1 MIAAIDTDP
10 ASEARA
16 EVMRLHYLEGLSVR
30 AIAKRLRLSRKTI
43 RRYLGRSEPIPILQR
58 APRPSLLDPYQQ
70 AIQTWIA
77 ETPELK
83 SSQIL
88 ERLRERGYSG
98 GISIVRELVR
108 RLRPQPDPK
117 AYLTMDYL
125 PGEVLLIDWADFG
138 FALPGVPRRVS
149 AFVAV
154 LGHSRYLYL
163 EFTLSQAMGAFLRAM
178 DRALA
183 FFGGCTHADVFDNM
197 KTVVLEHRPG
207 LKPRFNPRFLAY
219 ANARGGF
226 AVIACSPHY
235 PEGKG
240 GVERGISFVRQRFW
254 PGRRFTDLFDL
265 NAQAAEWRDHFCN
278 HREHELTRKVP
289 ALVFEHIERSRL
301 KPLTD
306 RPFDTDDL
314 DTDTVTSTFRVRFD
328 RNQYS
333 VPWRLAS
340 QRVLVRADDASVRI
354 YLGPKCVAS
363 HARSWSVGAVTEAGA
378 HRRELLESRQRDPS
392 EIAVVRFGK
401 VGKDYLQTLTATSRS
416 LRRES
421 LRLSFLAEL
430 FGTAHTQSAMAEV
443 MRTGHVGVEYV
454 EYVLRHKR
462 KLEPAFTPLE
472 LGNPALDTITLR
484 EPDLTLYDPPA
495 LTRDPG
501 QAGEHSDADTTP

>member
-1 MIAAIDTDP
+1 MAAIDTDST
-10 ASEARA
+10 SEARA

-30 AIAKRLRLSRKTI
+30 TIAKRLRLSRKTI
-43 RRYLGRSEPIPILQR
+43 RKYLGRSAPAPILQR

-70 AIQTWIA
+70 TIQTWIA

-125 PGEVLLIDWADFG
+125 PGEVLLVDWADFG

-149 AFVAV
+149 AFVAM

-178 DRALA
+178 DRALV

-207 LKPRFNPRFLAY
+207 TKPRFNPRFLAY

-278 HREHELTRKVP
+278 HREHEITRKVP

-340 QRVLVRADDASVRI
+340 QRVLIRADDGSVRI
-354 YLGPKCVAS
+354 YLGPKCVAE
-363 HARSWSVGAVTEAGA
+363 HIRSWSVGAVTEAKA

-392 EIAVVRFGK
+392 EIAAVRFGK
-401 VGKDYLQTLTATSRS
+401 VGRDYLETLTATSRS

-472 LGNPALDTITLR
+472 LGNPALDSITLR
-484 EPDLTLYDPPA
+484 EPDLTVYDPPA

-501 QAGEHSDADTTP
+501 ETTEYSDGNTTP

>member
-1 MIAAIDTDP
+1 MAAIDTDP

-30 AIAKRLRLSRKTI
+30 AIAKRLHLSRKTI
-43 RRYLGRSEPIPILQR
+43 RKYLGRSEPAPILQR
-58 APRPSLLDPYQQ
+58 AARPSLLDPYQQ
-70 AIQTWIA
+70 TIQTWIA

-125 PGEVLLIDWADFG
+125 PGEVLLVDWADFG

-149 AFVAV
+149 AFVAM

-163 EFTLSQAMGAFLRAM
+163 EFTLSQAMGAFSARHGSHARLLRRLHPCRRVRQHEDGRARAPTWDEAALQSALLGLRQCAGWIRG
-178 DRALA
+178 DRLQPAL
-183 FFGGCTHADVFDNM
+183 
-197 KTVVLEHRPG
+197 
-207 LKPRFNPRFLAY
+207 
-219 ANARGGF
+219 
-226 AVIACSPHY
+226 S
-235 PEGKG
+235 EGKG

-278 HREHELTRKVP
+278 HREHEITRKVP

-340 QRVLVRADDASVRI
+340 QRVLIRADDGSVRI
-354 YLGPKCVAS
+354 YLGPKCVAE
-363 HARSWSVGAVTEAGA
+363 HIRSWSVGAVTEAKGSSSRVARIATARSERDRRRSFRQSGQGLPGNA
-378 HRRELLESRQRDPS
+378 HRHVPLSAPRKPSAELSRRALWHGSDPECHGRGHALRAMS
-392 EIAVVRFGK
+392 ASS
-401 VGKDYLQTLTATSRS
+401 TSSTSCATSASSSRRS
-416 LRRES
+416 
-421 LRLSFLAEL
+421 RLS
-430 FGTAHTQSAMAEV
+430 SSV
-443 MRTGHVGVEYV
+443 
-454 EYVLRHKR
+454 
-462 KLEPAFTPLE
+462 TP
-472 LGNPALDTITLR
+472 
-484 EPDLTLYDPPA
+484 
-495 LTRDPG
+495 
-501 QAGEHSDADTTP
+501 HSIPSPCASRI

>member
-1 MIAAIDTDP
+1 
-10 ASEARA
+10 
-16 EVMRLHYLEGLSVR
+16 
-30 AIAKRLRLSRKTI
+30 
-43 RRYLGRSEPIPILQR
+43 
-58 APRPSLLDPYQQ
+58 
-70 AIQTWIA
+70 
-77 ETPELK
+77 
-83 SSQIL
+83 
-88 ERLRERGYSG
+88 
-98 GISIVRELVR
+98 
-108 RLRPQPDPK
+108 
-117 AYLTMDYL
+117 
-125 PGEVLLIDWADFG
+125 
-138 FALPGVPRRVS
+138 
-149 AFVAV
+149 
-154 LGHSRYLYL
+154 
-163 EFTLSQAMGAFLRAM
+163 
-178 DRALA
+178 
-183 FFGGCTHADVFDNM
+183 
-197 KTVVLEHRPG
+197 
-207 LKPRFNPRFLAY
+207 
-219 ANARGGF
+219 
-226 AVIACSPHY
+226 
-235 PEGKG
+235 
-240 GVERGISFVRQRFW
+240 
-254 PGRRFTDLFDL
+254 
-265 NAQAAEWRDHFCN
+265 
-278 HREHELTRKVP
+278 
-289 ALVFEHIERSRL
+289 LVFEHIERSRL

-340 QRVLVRADDASVRI
+340 QRVLVRADDVSVRI
-354 YLGPKCVAS
+354 YLGPKCVAT

-392 EIAVVRFGK
+392 EIAAVRFGK
-401 VGKDYLQTLTATSRS
+401 VGKDYLETLTATSRS

-501 QAGEHSDADTTP
+501 QTGEHSEADTTP

>member
-1 MIAAIDTDP
+1 MAAIDTDL

-43 RRYLGRSEPIPILQR
+43 RKYLGRSEPAPILQR

-183 FFGGCTHADVFDNM
+183 FFGGCAHADVFDNM
-197 KTVVLEHRPG
+197 KTVVL
-207 LKPRFNPRFLAY
+207 
-219 ANARGGF
+219 
-226 AVIACSPHY
+226 
-235 PEGKG
+235 
-240 GVERGISFVRQRFW
+240 
-254 PGRRFTDLFDL
+254 
-265 NAQAAEWRDHFCN
+265 
-278 HREHELTRKVP
+278 
-289 ALVFEHIERSRL
+289 
-301 KPLTD
+301 
-306 RPFDTDDL
+306 
-314 DTDTVTSTFRVRFD
+314 
-328 RNQYS
+328 
-333 VPWRLAS
+333 
-340 QRVLVRADDASVRI
+340 
-354 YLGPKCVAS
+354 
-363 HARSWSVGAVTEAGA
+363 
-378 HRRELLESRQRDPS
+378 
-392 EIAVVRFGK
+392 
-401 VGKDYLQTLTATSRS
+401 
-416 LRRES
+416 
-421 LRLSFLAEL
+421 
-430 FGTAHTQSAMAEV
+430 
-443 MRTGHVGVEYV
+443 
-454 EYVLRHKR
+454 
-462 KLEPAFTPLE
+462 
-472 LGNPALDTITLR
+472 
-484 EPDLTLYDPPA
+484 
-495 LTRDPG
+495 
-501 QAGEHSDADTTP
+501 

>member
-1 MIAAIDTDP
+1 MAAIDTDP
-10 ASEARA
+10 TSEARA

-30 AIAKRLRLSRKTI
+30 AIAKRLHLSRKTL
-43 RRYLGRSEPIPILQR
+43 RKYLGRSEPAPILQR

-70 AIQTWIA
+70 TIQTWIT

-138 FALPGVPRRVS
+138 FALPGLPRRVS

-163 EFTLSQAMGAFLRAM
+163 EFTVSQAMGAFLRAM

-240 GVERGISFVRQRFW
+240 ASKEVSPSSARGS
-254 PGRRFTDLFDL
+254 GRGG
-265 NAQAAEWRDHFCN
+265 
-278 HREHELTRKVP
+278 
-289 ALVFEHIERSRL
+289 
-301 KPLTD
+301 
-306 RPFDTDDL
+306 
-314 DTDTVTSTFRVRFD
+314 
-328 RNQYS
+328 
-333 VPWRLAS
+333 AS
-340 QRVLVRADDASVRI
+340 PICSI
-354 YLGPKCVAS
+354 
-363 HARSWSVGAVTEAGA
+363 
-378 HRRELLESRQRDPS
+378 
-392 EIAVVRFGK
+392 
-401 VGKDYLQTLTATSRS
+401 
-416 LRRES
+416 
-421 LRLSFLAEL
+421 
-430 FGTAHTQSAMAEV
+430 
-443 MRTGHVGVEYV
+443 
-454 EYVLRHKR
+454 
-462 KLEPAFTPLE
+462 
-472 LGNPALDTITLR
+472 
-484 EPDLTLYDPPA
+484 
-495 LTRDPG
+495 
-501 QAGEHSDADTTP
+501 